1 MSGFAVALVV
11 GCNPQEVLIRI
22 RRAMSRNPR
31 AAASLSSI
39 RFERRPSRQ
48 YYVFLECL
56 GTTSGSR
63 VPQVVVDVVDCV
75 QGLSLQSK
83 DLISEVAIQPMTRG
97 AVEVES
103 FHFLSALW
111 SIQLAIQSA
120 IVRGGEDYETDDS
133 TTNAEAYDKLLDWMS
148 ARRSGTFTEL
158 VNAMMAFGLTTWD
171 AERQALRGR
180 GVLPVLNELSALGHV
195 DQDILR
201 KRWSILSPYF
211 AGFLEAASDWVLCG
225 ARTSGNMPIGFGQGT
240 SRSFGSA
247 PSTLVVKQN
256 DIPIHHHPQSA
267 IALLRQVTPAC
278 DWVNSL
284 VRLPAN
290 AVRVDT
296 RYERRLPGCPIRVL
310 STTGGSLHWAFANG
324 EEFFVGEFGLVRAVG
339 ALQAGVV
346 GGIDTE
352 SGTLIL
358 DVMSRPPGLVER
370 ALVAPSGRLPYRRHH
385 RDTEVLVYSGVPAPV
400 LDELSRIYGEH
411 LGPIDV
417 AGLALSG

>member
-1 MSGFAVALVV
+1 MSGFAVALVI

-22 RRAMSRNPR
+22 RRAMSRNPK

-75 QGLSLQSK
+75 QGMSLQSK
-83 DLISEVAIQPMTRG
+83 DLILEVAIQPMTRG

-120 IVRGGEDYETDDS
+120 ILKGGEDYETDDS

-195 DQDILR
+195 DQDVVR

-310 STTGGSLHWAFANG
+310 SSTGGSLHWAFASG

>member
-1 MSGFAVALVV
+1 MSGFAVALVI

-22 RRAMSRNPR
+22 RRAMSRNPK

-75 QGLSLQSK
+75 QGMSLQSK
-83 DLISEVAIQPMTRG
+83 DLILEVAIQPMTRG

-120 IVRGGEDYETDDS
+120 ILKGGEDYETDDS

-180 GVLPVLNELSALGHV
+180 GVLPVLNEPISA
-195 DQDILR
+195 
-201 KRWSILSPYF
+201 
-211 AGFLEAASDWVLCG
+211 G
-225 ARTSGNMPIGFGQGT
+225 ACRPRCCT
-240 SRSFGSA
+240 
-247 PSTLVVKQN
+247 K
-256 DIPIHHHPQSA
+256 
-267 IALLRQVTPAC
+267 
-278 DWVNSL
+278 
-284 VRLPAN
+284 
-290 AVRVDT
+290 AVVDT
-296 RYERRLPGCPIRVL
+296 
-310 STTGGSLHWAFANG
+310 
-324 EEFFVGEFGLVRAVG
+324 
-339 ALQAGVV
+339 
-346 GGIDTE
+346 
-352 SGTLIL
+352 
-358 DVMSRPPGLVER
+358 
-370 ALVAPSGRLPYRRHH
+370 
-385 RDTEVLVYSGVPAPV
+385 
-400 LDELSRIYGEH
+400 
-411 LGPIDV
+411 
-417 AGLALSG
+417 